1 MMGVPITS
9 YNTGIGLGNAGL
21 NAVQTVNGL
30 QLQAQNLNAQN
41 SGGGFLGGLLGSV
54 AGGFGKAIGGLFF

>member
-30 QLQAQNLNAQN
+30 QLQAQNLNAQAAEA
-41 SGGGFLGGLLGSV
+41 FW
-54 AGGFGKAIGGLFF
+54 AGYSAA